1 MKQGVLPRLAVVG
14 LVFVTLCGCRR
25 REPYAAADDGQPSR
39 NLRILVVG
47 DPFAMA
53 LDRTR
58 PALEAAIGRPVELE
72 IVGYNDN
79 RQLLLHMS
87 RDRQAAYDVVSFD
100 VVWLGELVEKGI
112 LSVLPPEVQPRAAD
126 FLPGSVET
134 CQISGRTY
142 GIPFQPHSELLWI
155 RRDWFEAEGIPF
167 PETTDD
173 LLDAARH
180 FHRPAEG
187 RYGIAWNAQRGQP
200 LGQSMAHFFAAFDQ
214 PLLDENKLPAF
225 KTERGL
231 RAARFALALRDVSP
245 PDILN
250 MAWDQRV
257 ARFASGAV
265 AMTYGWGARA
275 FMAERDPVSRV
286 RGLVR
291 YGPPPHAPDAQ
302 PVIPLGVWALGIP
315 ANAPSPA
322 DSVTLLRH
330 LSSPALL
337 KLMVRHGHGAPPLL
351 TLLADPELQ
360 RDNPVFSTMLD
371 AQKTHVFS
379 AAMRPSVPEWADLC
393 EILGTVFHDML
404 RNELTPEEALAK
416 ADYAA
421 RQLMGGKAEDDAG
434 RVR

>member
-1 MKQGVLPRLAVVG
+1 MKQCFWLRLAVFG
-14 LVFVTLCGCRR
+14 LVFLGGGGCRR
-25 REPYAAADDGQPSR
+25 REPLATTVDVGAHR
-39 NLRILVVG
+39 NLRMLVVG
-47 DPFAMA
+47 DPFALA

-58 PALEAAIGRPVELE
+58 PALEAAIGKPIELE

-79 RQLLLHMS
+79 RQLLLQMS
-87 RDRQAAYDVVSFD
+87 KDRQSAYDVVSFD
-100 VVWLGELVEKGI
+100 VVWLGELAQKGI
-112 LSVLPPEVQPRAAD
+112 LAVLPPEVQPRAAD
-126 FLPGSVET
+126 FLAGSVET
-134 CQISGRTY
+134 CQFKGQTY

-173 LLDAARH
+173 LLAAARH
-180 FHRPAEG
+180 FHRPEEG

-200 LGQSMAHFFAAFDQ
+200 LGQSMSHFFAAFGQ
-214 PLLDENKLPAF
+214 PLLDENHRPAF
-225 KTERGL
+225 NTERGL

-257 ARFASGAV
+257 TRFASGTV

-286 RGLVR
+286 RGQVR
-291 YGPPPHAPDAQ
+291 YGPPPHAPDAP

-315 ANAPSPA
+315 ANPPSLA
-322 DSVTLLRH
+322 DSVKLLRQ
-330 LSSPALL
+330 LSSPQLL
-337 KLMVRHGHGAPPLL
+337 RLMVQQGHGAPPLMS
-351 TLLADPELQ
+351 LLADPELQ
-360 RDNPVFSTMLD
+360 RDNPVFRTMLE

-379 AAMRPSVPEWADLC
+379 AAMRPSVPEWAELC

-404 RNELTPEEALAK
+404 RNQLTPEEALAK
-416 ADYAA
+416 AEREA
-421 RQLMGGKAEDDAG
+421 LELLGGNEPHDSA

>member
-1 MKQGVLPRLAVVG
+1 MKERLWLKLAVIGFALLAVSG
-14 LVFVTLCGCRR
+14 CGR
-25 REPYAAADDGQPSR
+25 RESSVVPNDVGVRR

-47 DPFAMA
+47 DPFALA

-58 PALEAAIGRPVELE
+58 PALEAAIGRPIELE

-79 RQLLLHMS
+79 HQLLLQLT

-100 VVWLGELVEKGI
+100 VVWLGELVQKGI
-112 LSVLPPEVQPRAAD
+112 LSVLPPDVLPPAKD
-126 FLPGSVET
+126 FLAGSLAT
-134 CQISGRTY
+134 CQINGQTY
-142 GIPFQPHSELLWI
+142 GLPIQPHSELLWV
-155 RRDWFEAEGIPF
+155 RRDWFEAAGLAF
-167 PETTDD
+167 PETTDE
-173 LLDAARH
+173 LLAAARH
-180 FHRPAEG
+180 FHRPEEG

-200 LGQSMAHFFAAFDQ
+200 LGQSMAHFFAAFGQ
-214 PLLDENKLPAF
+214 PLLDEHDLPAF

-231 RAARFALALRDVSP
+231 RAAQFVLALRDVSP

-257 ARFASGAV
+257 SRFATGTV

-291 YGPPPHAPDAQ
+291 YGPPPHAPDTP

-315 ANAPSPA
+315 SNVPSP
-322 DSVTLLRH
+322 DESVLLLRH
-330 LSSPALL
+330 IGSPALL
-337 KLMVRHGHGAPPLL
+337 KLMVQHGHGAPPLL
-351 TLLADPELQ
+351 SLLADPELQ

-404 RNELTPEEALAK
+404 RKELTPEEALAK
-416 ADYAA
+416 ADREA
-421 RQLMGGKAEDDAG
+421 RQLLG
-434 RVR
+434 RNSAR